1 MGDLG
6 VDHVSAHLA
15 GAFGGLGGTA
25 AAPAAAADFFCPKG
39 NSPKC
44 FFHA

>member
-25 AAPAAAADFFCPKG
+25 AAPAAAAGSGPRCPTG
-39 NSPKC
+39 R
-44 FFHA
+44 